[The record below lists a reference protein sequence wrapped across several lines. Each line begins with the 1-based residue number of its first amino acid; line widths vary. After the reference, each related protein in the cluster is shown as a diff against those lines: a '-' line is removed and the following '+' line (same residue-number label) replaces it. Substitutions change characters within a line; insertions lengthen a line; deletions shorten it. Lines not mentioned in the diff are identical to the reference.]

1 MSRIQQYQ
9 ASFTIGELDPLLQG
23 RIDLQQYYTS
33 VQSAKN
39 VIFEPQGGFSRRPG
53 LKFLLDITNDGAA
66 NGHYLVPFEFSVD
79 ESFMVCI
86 TAVKTD
92 NPNAKIRMFFFKDA
106 ALLTNINS
114 SGNNYLEFTVGT
126 LYEVTNFDINRLYYT
141 QSADTLILVHP
152 NFAPFKVQRGA
163 TNTSWTATAL
173 TSELTIPKHAFTITT
188 SNPSSTITPSAV
200 DGTIEITAGSSIFS
214 SSNVDQ
220 FIEAADGFGRARIVN
235 FISATK
241 VEAFVEVPFFDT
253 NSISSGSW
261 FLESGY
267 EDAWSNN
274 RGWPV
279 SATFHEGRLFFG
291 GSGSLPST
299 LFGSKV
305 GQFFNF
311 KAAEGL
317 DDDAIKIT
325 LATDSVNTIVGM
337 RLSLIHI

>member
-1 MSRIQQYQ
+1 M
-9 ASFTIGELDPLLQG
+9 
-23 RIDLQQYYTS
+23 
-33 VQSAKN
+33 
-39 VIFEPQGGFSRRPG
+39 
-53 LKFLLDITNDGAA
+53 
-66 NGHYLVPFEFSVD
+66 
-79 ESFMVCI
+79 
-86 TAVKTD
+86 
-92 NPNAKIRMFFFKDA
+92 
-106 ALLTNINS
+106 
-114 SGNNYLEFTVGT
+114 
-126 LYEVTNFDINRLYYT
+126 
-141 QSADTLILVHP
+141 
-152 NFAPFKVQRGA
+152 
-163 TNTSWTATAL
+163 
-173 TSELTIPKHAFTITT
+173 
-188 SNPSSTITPSAV
+188 
-200 DGTIEITAGSSIFS
+200 
-214 SSNVDQ
+214 
-220 FIEAADGFGRARIVN
+220 
-235 FISATK
+235 
-241 VEAFVEVPFFDT
+241 PFFDT

-337 RLSLIHI
+337 RSGRDLQIFTTGAEFFIPQGDLDLSLIHI